1 MGAGTTMKV
10 LITGASRGIGLEMVK
25 KFAEQGHD
33 VIAAVRNPATANKL
47 AGLKTAHGNKI
58 TILELD
64 AADESSVRAAAGQVK
79 ASFGHVDILINNAAI
94 AIGRKDGIE
103 SAELEDYEA
112 TFQTNVFGP
121 VRVCKHFVPLLRES
135 DQAMILNMSSASG
148 IIQDV
153 RSPDYSY
160 GMSKAALN
168 MFTGKLRH
176 ELADSGITVYAIHP
190 GWVRTDQGGPEAPLD
205 VSEPAQQI
213 YELASALRKPDHNGF
228 FIHADGSSLPF

>member
-1 MGAGTTMKV
+1 MKI
-10 LITGASRGIGLEMVK
+10 LITGASRGIGLELTK

-33 VIAAVRNPATANKL
+33 VIAAVRNPATADKL
-47 AGLKTAHGNKI
+47 ASLKSACGSKI
-58 TILELD
+58 SVVELD
-64 AADESSVRAAAGQVK
+64 VADESSVRTAAQRVE
-79 ASFGHVDILINNAAI
+79 ASHGHVDVLINNAAI
-94 AIGRKDGIE
+94 AIGRKDGVE
-103 SAELEDYEA
+103 NAALDDYEA

-121 VRVCKHFVPLLRES
+121 VRVCKHFIPLLRKSER
-135 DQAMILNMSSASG
+135 AMILNMSSASG

-176 ELADSGITVYAIHP
+176 ELSGTGITVYAIHP

-205 VSEPAQQI
+205 VSEPARQI
-213 YELASALRKPDHNGF
+213 YELAAGLRKPDHEGF